1 MDDTGRYNN
10 LLVVDDTTVSECI
23 MCFYES
29 QQQPVAS
36 MIIMEII
43 KRRIQSVLQTIDMV
57 HSKPSL
63 AEAEDSLSG

>member
-1 MDDTGRYNN
+1 M
-10 LLVVDDTTVSECI
+10 SECI

-63 AEAEDSLSG
+63 AEAEDSLTG

>member
-1 MDDTGRYNN
+1 MDDTGRYNK
-10 LLVVDDTTVSECI
+10 LLVVDDTVSECI

-29 QQQPVAS
+29 KLQPVAS
-36 MIIMEII
+36 LIIMEII

-63 AEAEDSLSG
+63 AEAEDSLTG